1 MKLTPRLSGSYTA
14 IKLTQDLIIP
24 AGDYLIIGDDESVSQ
39 LSERD
44 VQTLFKVAP
53 NERSVPKV
61 KITRTPCTKIST
73 RKGVTIC
80 HQIVLA
86 FGPDN
91 SGNYLER
98 LSRKKIADILGF
110 NDALIRIGPRLSELY
125 TAELIQRH
133 GATNKEW
140 TYSLTDEGKALSE
153 KLRGRRLL

>member
-61 KITRTPCTKIST
+61 KITRT
-73 RKGVTIC
+73 GVTIC